1 MIARTVVLLLLTIAT
16 GPRVLASQAGPVRIV
31 TLSAAITETVFA
43 LGRGG
48 DVVGVP
54 SGVIFP
60 TEAARRVPVGAARQ
74 LGAEGILAQRPTLI
88 LADSMLAPAL
98 RRQLG
103 HAGVRIELVSGAETT
118 EGAMARIQQLG
129 RLLDRRVAADSL
141 AMGLRRRLAGVAPL
155 APAPRVLF
163 VYARGAGT
171 LMVSGSRTSAAEML
185 RLAGA
190 TNAVQGFEGFR
201 PLTAEAVVAARPDI
215 VLLPSRGLASLGG
228 VEAVLKLPGMALTP
242 AGRAR
247 RVVALDDTL
256 LLGFGPRLADAVEQL
271 VQLLERPAP

>member
-1 MIARTVVLLLLTIAT
+1 
-16 GPRVLASQAGPVRIV
+16 
-31 TLSAAITETVFA
+31 
-43 LGRGG
+43 
-48 DVVGVP
+48 
-54 SGVIFP
+54 
-60 TEAARRVPVGAARQ
+60 
-74 LGAEGILAQRPTLI
+74 
-88 LADSMLAPAL
+88 
-98 RRQLG
+98 
-103 HAGVRIELVSGAETT
+103 
-118 EGAMARIQQLG
+118 
-129 RLLDRRVAADSL
+129 
-141 AMGLRRRLAGVAPL
+141 
-155 APAPRVLF
+155 VLF

-171 LMVSGSRTSAAEML
+171 LMVSGGGTSAAEML

-271 VQLLERPAP
+271 IHLLERPAP